1 MNGVSRSDAAQP
13 AVESACARRRV
24 PARLPRARVKWLPE
38 ARRFIPAQ
46 GEAIDAFRAEA
57 LS

>member
-1 MNGVSRSDAAQP
+1 MNGACRSDAAQA

-24 PARLPRARVKWLPE
+24 S
-38 ARRFIPAQ
+38 ARRFIPGQ